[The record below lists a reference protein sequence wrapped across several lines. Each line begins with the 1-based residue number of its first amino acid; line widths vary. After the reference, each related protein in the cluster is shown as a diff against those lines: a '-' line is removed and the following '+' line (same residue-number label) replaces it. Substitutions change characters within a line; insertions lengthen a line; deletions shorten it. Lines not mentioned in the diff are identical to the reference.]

1 MADLIVA
8 WEDQALDLLDSKDRY
23 TRSEIRNEFRR
34 DPKKDAIE
42 FDPVGRCYLT
52 PVSDNRFS
60 VVWQLIDQQALVR
73 AIVPLNI
80 NLESFEVGNPDAL
93 GKLKEYVE
101 RAVKT
106 ASKK

>member
-1 MADLIVA
+1 MADLTVA
-8 WEDQALDLLDSKDRY
+8 WDDLALDTLDSKDRY

-34 DPKKDAIE
+34 NPKKDAIE
-42 FDPVGRCYLT
+42 FDPARRCYLT

-80 NLESFEVGNPDAL
+80 NLESVETGNPDAMVR
-93 GKLKEYVE
+93 LKEYVE

-106 ASKK
+106 ASKG